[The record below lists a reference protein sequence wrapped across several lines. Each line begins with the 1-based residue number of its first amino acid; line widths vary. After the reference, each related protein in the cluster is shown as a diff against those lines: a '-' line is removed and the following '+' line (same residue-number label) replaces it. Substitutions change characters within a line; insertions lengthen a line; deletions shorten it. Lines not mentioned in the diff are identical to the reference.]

1 MSERARV
8 LCVDDE
14 QNVLEGLALHLR
26 RRWHVYLATSG
37 SEGLAIIE
45 REGPFAVVLSDMR
58 MPEMDGAT
66 FLSHVRSVA
75 PDSVRML
82 LTGQTDFSSAV
93 AAVNEGQVFRFLT
106 KPCPPDQLRTAFEA
120 AAEQH
125 RLVTA
130 ERVLLEQ
137 TLHGSIKALTD
148 ALALTHPLA
157 FGRATR
163 VKKYAGELARTLGI
177 PHRWQVEVAAMLSQ
191 LGWITLPAETVE
203 KHYYGKALT
212 SEEQAMVNRLPA
224 VSGQLLGQIP
234 RLEPILEILA
244 QQDAPWKK
252 TESLAG
258 QSPPVGARLLKVS
271 LDFDVLQ
278 TGGYSTELA
287 LAAMRGH
294 AERYD
299 PEILEAFATLRG
311 VCETERLVKALPLK
325 AMQVGMILAE
335 DVRMSNGALLVAKGF
350 EVTSSFLERVRNIG
364 NRIGDKP
371 FTVIVPAPSPTEESP

>member
-1 MSERARV
+1 MRERARV

-14 QNVLEGLALHLR
+14 PNVLQGLALHLR
-26 RRWHVYLATSG
+26 RQWHVHLATSG
-37 SEGLAIIE
+37 PEGLAIIE

-66 FLSHVRSVA
+66 FLSRVRSVA

-106 KPCPPDQLRTAFEA
+106 KPCPPEYLRAAFEA

-137 TLHGSIKALTD
+137 TLHGSID

-177 PHRWQVEVAAMLSQ
+177 PQRWQVEVAAMLSQ
-191 LGWITLPAETVE
+191 LAWITLPAETVE
-203 KHYYGKALT
+203 KHYYGKELT
-212 SEEQAMVNRLPA
+212 SEEQAMVSRLPA

-234 RLEPILEILA
+234 RLEPVLDILA
-244 QQDAPWKK
+244 KQDVPCKR
-252 TESLAG
+252 TELSAR
-258 QSPPVGARLLKVS
+258 QSVPIGARLLKVS
-271 LDFDVLQ
+271 LDFDLLQ
-278 TGGYSTELA
+278 TRGYSTELA

-299 PEILEAFATLRG
+299 PEILEPFAKLRG
-311 VCETERLVKALPLK
+311 VCETQRAVKSLPLK
-325 AMQVGMILAE
+325 AVQVGMILAE

-350 EVTSSFLERVRNIG
+350 EVTSGFLERVRNIG
-364 NRIGDKP
+364 SRISDKP
-371 FTVIVPAPSPTEESP
+371 VSVIVPEPSPVEEAP